1 MTSRRAGVTSRRAG
15 QQRTPPERPRG
26 RLLAERDARLY
37 LGGQITSMVGDSSLW
52 LAVGIWVKA
61 LTNSSS
67 AAALVWMAFLV
78 GALTGPLT
86 AVLIDRL
93 PLRPVLI
100 VTNLASAV
108 DVLLLLLVDG
118 RNDSWLVYPL
128 MFGYGASS
136 ALLGA
141 GTSALMTPLFGSDLL
156 PAANALISTCKQ
168 SMNLIAPVIGAGV
181 FAIVGATPVIIADA
195 ATFML
200 AALALSLMRT
210 RLPRPSSSEVKPGR
224 WALVSAGM
232 RHLFGTP
239 ELRRVVLGT
248 AIAVLGLGFLEPVEF
263 SVNSE
268 GLHRSPG
275 FMGVL
280 FACQGAGA
288 LLGGVLTARAI
299 RRFGLIRSAIL
310 AFSAMAVGTGLMI
323 MPSTAVV
330 GFAFALYGAALTGVS
345 VAQQTQLQ
353 RLTPASMQG
362 RAAGA
367 AGLVVRTPQAIGI
380 AVGSGLIELVGYRLL
395 LLVIVLLIAL
405 AAGWLC
411 LPMPSAATSAEGR
424 PELIRS

>member
-1 MTSRRAGVTSRRAG
+1 M
-15 QQRTPPERPRG
+15 RPRWPG
-26 RLLAERDARLY
+26 RGRSRPEQPRRRLLANRDARLY
-37 LGGQITSMVGDSSLW
+37 LSGQITSMVGDSSLW

-78 GALTGPLT
+78 GALTGPLSS
-86 AVLIDRL
+86 VLIDRL

-108 DVLLLLLVDG
+108 DVLLLLLVHG
-118 RNDSWLVYPL
+118 RSETWLVYPL

-181 FAIVGATPVIIADA
+181 FVIVGATPVIVADA
-195 ATFML
+195 ATFVL

-210 RLPRPSSSEVKPGR
+210 RLPAPSPPEGKPGR
-224 WALVSAGM
+224 WAVISAGM
-232 RHLFGTP
+232 RHLLGTA
-239 ELRRVVLGT
+239 EIRRVVLGT

-288 LLGGVLTARAI
+288 LVGGALTARAI
-299 RRFGLIRSAIL
+299 RRLGLIRSAFL
-310 AFSAMAVGTGLMI
+310 AFSAMAVGTALMI
-323 MPSTAVV
+323 TPSTVIV

-353 RLTPASMQG
+353 RLTPPQMQG

-367 AGLVVRTPQAIGI
+367 AGLLVRTPQAIGI
-380 AVGSGLIELVGYRLL
+380 AVGSSVIDLVGYRLL
-395 LLVIVLLIAL
+395 LVVIVVLIAL

-411 LPMPSAATSAEGR
+411 VPMPSRAGSAEGQPQLAR
-424 PELIRS
+424 T